1 MAGAGRVL
9 LVLCLLS
16 SVYGLGAT
24 LYGARSGQ
32 GEWVDSGRRAMY
44 SVLGMSAIGFVI
56 LDVAFISSDFSYK
69 IVASGSSTTTP
80 FFYRAAAIWSTQ
92 QGSLLLWVM
101 LLSFWSSLALLITR
115 RRVREIVPYAQSV
128 LFGFSI
134 FFVGLIVLFA
144 NPFATL
150 ASPPGEG
157 AGLDP
162 LLRHTTMMIH
172 PPMLYSGFTL
182 LLVPFA
188 FCIGALVS
196 GRVGAE
202 WIQVTRRFALAGWLC
217 LGIGLLLGA
226 RWSYTELG
234 WGGYWEWD
242 PVENA
247 ALMPWLVCTA
257 YIHSIMIQEKR
268 GMLKVWNTSLVLLT
282 GTLAI
287 VGDFLV
293 RSGILSSI
301 HAFVSDPTLN
311 IAFVVLIAAMV
322 LGSVWLVTYRRDA
335 LSSEHR
341 LDSLLSREGVFLL
354 QNVVLVALAAVVFWL
369 TFFPLIS
376 EAITGTQT
384 SVGPPVF
391 AHFVVPL
398 ALIVVVLS
406 GIGPIIAWRRVTVAK
421 LKRTFAFP
429 VAVGLGTFVILAFV
443 PGVTQHVFAYIMF
456 GFGAFVVATV
466 AQEFLRGARARRAMT
481 GESLARSLVAL
492 VRRNRRRYGGY
503 LVHAG
508 VAVALVGVAG
518 STSFQHQRFA
528 TLRPGQS
535 VHLDGYT
542 FKYVHPTA
550 HATAQKVS
558 FGGDLAVTKGGHRVT
573 TLHTTYGLYASQDPM
588 HPIGRF
594 LNTSDGAQTES
605 RVGLDSGALRDLWVV
620 ISPNLGRLQSLVS
633 TGDVTIAKALIN
645 AEKLPPAQRTAQLN
659 TIFQLRDVA
668 INEIAQRF
676 VTHPWASTFLIEVS
690 PLVMWLWIG
699 AIIAALGGLIALWP
713 VPRRSGTGS
722 RPPRLSVRGRR
733 PATLPPASP
742 AAEPAEPERE
752 RELV

>member
-1 MAGAGRVL
+1 
-9 LVLCLLS
+9 
-16 SVYGLGAT
+16 
-24 LYGARSGQ
+24 
-32 GEWVDSGRRAMY
+32 
-44 SVLGMSAIGFVI
+44 MSAIAFVI
-56 LDVAFISSDFSYK
+56 LDVAFISSDFSYN

-101 LLSFWSSLALLITR
+101 LLSFWSSLALFITR

-128 LFGFSI
+128 LFGLLDLLRRADRA
-134 FFVGLIVLFA
+134 VRQPVRHQ
-144 NPFATL
+144 L

-354 QNVVLVALAAVVFWL
+354 QNVVLVALAAVVVL
-369 TFFPLIS
+369 AHVLPAHLRGDHRHADLGRAARVRPLRRP
-376 EAITGTQT
+376 AGADRGRALRDRADHRVAPGDGCQAQAHLRLPGGGGAGH
-384 SVGPPVF
+384 VRHPRLRPRGDPARLRLHHVRLRGVRGGHRGPG
-391 AHFVVPL
+391 
-398 ALIVVVLS
+398 VLPRRP
-406 GIGPIIAWRRVTVAK
+406 GAPRHDRRVPG
-421 LKRTFAFP
+421 P
-429 VAVGLGTFVILAFV
+429 VRSWRWCAAIAGATAAIWCT
-443 PGVTQHVFAYIMF
+443 PGW
-456 GFGAFVVATV
+456 
-466 AQEFLRGARARRAMT
+466 RWRW
-481 GESLARSLVAL
+481 S
-492 VRRNRRRYGGY
+492 
-503 LVHAG
+503 
-508 VAVALVGVAG
+508 GVAG

-558 FGGDLAVTKGGHRVT
+558 FGARPGRHQGRAQGDDAAHHATACTRRRT
-573 TLHTTYGLYASQDPM
+573 RCT
-588 HPIGRF
+588 R
-594 LNTSDGAQTES
+594 
-605 RVGLDSGALRDLWVV
+605 SGASSTPPTARRPRAASVWTRARCAT
-620 ISPNLGRLQSLVS
+620 SGSSSRPTCGALQSLVS
-633 TGDVTIAKALIN
+633 RATS
-645 AEKLPPAQRTAQLN
+645 R
-659 TIFQLRDVA
+659 
-668 INEIAQRF
+668 
-676 VTHPWASTFLIEVS
+676 S
-690 PLVMWLWIG
+690 
-699 AIIAALGGLIALWP
+699 
-713 VPRRSGTGS
+713 PRR
-722 RPPRLSVRGRR
+722 
-733 PATLPPASP
+733 
-742 AAEPAEPERE
+742 
-752 RELV
+752 

>member
-1 MAGAGRVL
+1 
-9 LVLCLLS
+9 
-16 SVYGLGAT
+16 
-24 LYGARSGQ
+24 
-32 GEWVDSGRRAMY
+32 
-44 SVLGMSAIGFVI
+44 
-56 LDVAFISSDFSYK
+56 
-69 IVASGSSTTTP
+69 
-80 FFYRAAAIWSTQ
+80 
-92 QGSLLLWVM
+92 M
-101 LLSFWSSLALLITR
+101 LLSFWSSLALFLTR

-128 LFGFSI
+128 LLGFSI

-144 NPFATL
+144 NPFATR
-150 ASPPGEG
+150 ANPPTEG

-196 GRVGAE
+196 GRLGAE

-247 ALMPWLVCTA
+247 ALMPFLVCTA

-268 GMLKVWNTSLVLLT
+268 GMLKVWNASLILMA

-311 IAFVVLIAAMV
+311 VAFVVLISTMV
-322 LGSVWLVTYRRDA
+322 LGSVWLVTYRRDR
-335 LSSEHR
+335 LSSDHR
-341 LDSLLSREGVFLL
+341 LDSLVSREGVFLL
-354 QNVVLVALAAVVFWL
+354 QNMVLVALAAVVFWL

-376 EAITGTQT
+376 EAITGQQT

-398 ALIVVVLS
+398 ALIVVALS
-406 GIGPIIAWRRVTVAK
+406 GIGPIISWRRVTVAK
-421 LKRTFAFP
+421 LKRSFAFP
-429 VAVGLGTFVILAFV
+429 VAVGLGTYVVLAFV
-443 PGVTQHVFAYIMF
+443 SGVTQHVFAYIMF
-456 GFGAFVVATV
+456 GFGAFVVASV
-466 AQEFLRGARARRAMT
+466 AQEFFRGARARRAMT
-481 GESLARSLVAL
+481 GESPGGALVAL
-492 VRRNRRRYGGY
+492 VQRNRRRYGGY

-528 TLRPGQS
+528 TLKPGQS

-542 FKYVHPTA
+542 LRYTHPTA
-550 HATAQKVS
+550 HATAQKIS
-558 FGGDLAVTKGGHRVT
+558 FGATLAVTKGGHRVT
-573 TLHTTYGLYASQDPM
+573 TLHTSYGLYPSLDPL

-594 LNTSDGAQTES
+594 LNTADGAQTES

-633 TGDVTIAKALIN
+633 QGDAKFSSAILA
-645 AEKLPPAQRTAQLN
+645 AERAPVAQRASQLN
-659 TIFQLRDVA
+659 TIFQLRDYF
-668 INEIAQRF
+668 INAVAQRF
-676 VTHPWASTFLIEVS
+676 VSQPWASTFLVEVS

-713 VPRRSGTGS
+713 VPRRS
-722 RPPRLSVRGRR
+722 RGLR
-733 PATLPPASP
+733 PAGLRSRLATRPARAP
-742 AAEPAEPERE
+742 AAEPTPEPERE

>member
-1 MAGAGRVL
+1 MAAAGRVL
-9 LVLCLLS
+9 LILCLLS
-16 SVYGLGAT
+16 SVYGLGAS
-24 LYGARSGQ
+24 LYGARVGR

-44 SVLGMSAIGFVI
+44 SVFGMAAIAFVI
-56 LDVAFISSDFSYK
+56 LDVAFISSDFSYN

-101 LLSFWSSLALLITR
+101 LLSFWSSLALFLTR

-128 LFGFSI
+128 LFAMAI
-134 FFVGLIVLFA
+134 FFAGLVVLFA
-144 NPFATL
+144 NPFATS
-150 ASPPGEG
+150 ATPPSEG

-172 PPMLYSGFTL
+172 PPTLYSGFTL

-188 FCIGALVS
+188 FCIGALIS
-196 GRVGAE
+196 GRVGPE

-217 LGIGLLLGA
+217 LGLGILLGA

-268 GMLKVWNTSLVLLT
+268 GMLRVWNTSLVLLT
-282 GTLAI
+282 GTLAM

-311 IAFVVLIAAMV
+311 VSFVLLISAMV
-322 LGSVWLVTYRRDA
+322 LGSVWLVTLRRDQLA
-335 LSSEHR
+335 SEHR
-341 LDSLLSREGVFLL
+341 LDSLISREGVFLI

-406 GIGPIIAWRRVTVAK
+406 GIGPIIAWRRVTVTK
-421 LKRTFAFP
+421 LKRSFAFP
-429 VAVGLGTFVILAFV
+429 VAVGLGTWVALAFV
-443 PGVTQHVFAYIMF
+443 SGVTQHVFAYIMF

-466 AQEFLRGARARRAMT
+466 AQEFFRGARARRAMT
-481 GESLARSLVAL
+481 GESPGGALMAL

-518 STSFQHQRFA
+518 STSFQHQRYA
-528 TLRPGQS
+528 TLKPGQS

-542 FKYVHPTA
+542 FTYVHPTA
-550 HATAQKVS
+550 RATAQKVS

-573 TLHTTYGLYASQDPM
+573 TLHTTYGLYASQDAM

-620 ISPNLGRLQSLVS
+620 ISPNLGPLQSLVS
-633 TGDVTIAKALIN
+633 TGDVKIARAL
-645 AEKLPPAQRTAQLN
+645 AAAQSLPPAQRTSQLN
-659 TIFQLRDVA
+659 TIFQLRD
-668 INEIAQRF
+668 ILIGELAQQF
-676 VTHPWASTFLIEVS
+676 VNHPWASTFLIEVS

-713 VPRRSGTGS
+713 VPRRD
-722 RPPRLSVRGRR
+722 PRGGLSVRRRGRL
-733 PATLPPASP
+733 ATLPATSP
-742 AAEPAEPERE
+742 ATVAEPERE